1 MTVSST
7 MPPVP
12 GCRRVE
18 RVDCCT
24 GRDESEVGVMLSR
37 KASAPGPEKWCWTL
51 NCQLTIDTTR
61 CLNCLHV
68 PDVKQT
74 RIITRPVVR
83 VDDAQVAVL
92 HGHRIAA
99 KRHKLGA
106 VLGVKLIQSRP
117 GHLLLPCLSRGISD
131 LLVLLVLLL
140 GELAGLRLT

>member
-1 MTVSST
+1 
-7 MPPVP
+7 
-12 GCRRVE
+12 
-18 RVDCCT
+18 VDCWT

-51 NCQLTIDTTR
+51 KCQLTSSIQCFT
-61 CLNCLHV
+61 LLHM
-68 PDVKQT
+68 PDIKQT
-74 RIITRPVVR
+74 RLLARPVVR

-99 KRHKLGA
+99 KRHKFGA

-117 GHLLLPCLSRGISD
+117 GHLLLSCLRRDISD